1 MSCRPWPALM
11 PLLGLRIFIGCP
23 LHRLHV
29 CVSAA
34 VHLQSLLCQIGRSF
48 HCLGFIPQP
57 DELFQPV
64 DMGCS
69 SGNCPWLLN
78 ATDRTGCRYAL
89 RDVNVI
95 VMVFTDLKPR
105 IGPLKLGG
113 SVPRPSI
120 IGRRPLA
127 FCISN
132 SAIRITSIIDY
143 SKAYRISGK
152 NPLQAIQRCRHGV
165 LLGGTGHRM
174 VAGTRLFA
182 SHLFSLPIK
191 RPSEV
196 FQERGC
202 QSQHLFTPLCAGDK
216 Y

>member
-1 MSCRPWPALM
+1 MYV
-11 PLLGLRIFIGCP
+11 
-23 LHRLHV
+23 HRLSFTSPACLRV
-29 CVSAA
+29 CCCAPPKSAMPNSMK
-34 VHLQSLLCQIGRSF
+34 LPL
-48 HCLGFIPQP
+48 PQL

-69 SGNCPWLLN
+69 SGKCPWLLN
-78 ATDRTGCRYAL
+78 ATNRTGCRYAL
-89 RDVNVI
+89 RDENVI
-95 VMVFTDLKPR
+95 VMVYTALKPR

-132 SAIRITSIIDY
+132 SAIRITSIIDN
-143 SKAYRISGK
+143 SKAYRVSGK

-182 SHLFSLPIK
+182 SNLFSLPIG

-196 FQERGC
+196 YKGFQERGC
-202 QSQHLFTPLCAGDK
+202 
-216 Y
+216 